1 LRFHV
6 LGIPHTITT
15 PAYSSCAFT
24 QKVLKLCRMLVG
36 EGHEVF
42 HYGHAASQVPC
53 RTIASTFPEDLEK
66 SYPGWDWKQ
75 DGFPKFSK
83 DDHVYRKFYER
94 AIRQIERRK
103 QPNDFLLCTFGDWH
117 KPVADAHSDMIVVES
132 GIGYP
137 NGSFARYR
145 VFESYAIMHAYQGN
159 TAAASATENAWY
171 DAVIPNQIDLRDF
184 KYEPVRGGYL
194 LFLGR
199 LNAGKGIHIAK
210 QLADSTMTPLIIAGP
225 GDPGDLS
232 PLHTCVGNVHG
243 HRATQIS
250 DVIVPAVFTPY
261 TQQLTMEKTAIIQSG
276 IAARD
281 DFLDNCS
288 RAAVLPSPCRHGRT
302 SAIRRRTCPTTCR
315 PTSRP
320 RTSPRPR
327 PKSPCACRAT
337 QAGAPCV

>member
-1 LRFHV
+1 
-6 LGIPHTITT
+6 
-15 PAYSSCAFT
+15 
-24 QKVLKLCRMLVG
+24 MLVA
-36 EGHEVF
+36 EGHEVLPLRPQP
-42 HYGHAASQVPC
+42 HRKSRAARSPA
-53 RTIASTFPEDLEK
+53 RFPEDLEK

-232 PLHTCVGNVHG
+232 PLHTCVGNVGPDKRKLLLAGAKAVICASTFLEPFCGVQIEAMASGAPVISSDRGAFAEYNKHG
-243 HRATQIS
+243 VTGYRCKTYEQFDWAVRNIGDIAPRDCRTWATRFAIEA
-250 DVIVPAVFTPY
+250 IAPMY
-261 TQQLTMEKTAIIQSG
+261 TDYFQSVLDIHTG
-276 IAARD
+276 RGWYEPRD
-281 DFLDNCS
+281 
-288 RAAVLPSPCRHGRT
+288 
-302 SAIRRRTCPTTCR
+302 RRTL
-315 PTSRP
+315 
-320 RTSPRPR
+320 
-327 PKSPCACRAT
+327 AT
-337 QAGAPCV
+337 ASFSA